1 METGD
6 PSLNHLDVCAPGSAV
21 AMVDRAV
28 IVIVVVIRR
37 SRLLT
42 NCPNCERCLSEPLRS
57 LCYSAPGMS
66 LQSIDVSY

>member
-6 PSLNHLDVCAPGSAV
+6 PSLNRLDVCAQGSAV

-28 IVIVVVIRR
+28 IVIVIRR
-37 SRLLT
+37 SLLLT
-42 NCPNCERCLSEPLRS
+42 NCPNCERCLSGPLRS